1 METKKNLRLQLE
13 KANDRIED
21 LEWIICKGEHNYKP
35 IGEIT
40 IAYDPFGKH
49 DLKATVFRC
58 IRCGKKKQCC

>member
-35 IGEIT
+35 VDEI
-40 IAYDPFGKH
+40 IIVYDPFGEH

-58 IRCGKKKQCC
+58 TRCGKKKQCY